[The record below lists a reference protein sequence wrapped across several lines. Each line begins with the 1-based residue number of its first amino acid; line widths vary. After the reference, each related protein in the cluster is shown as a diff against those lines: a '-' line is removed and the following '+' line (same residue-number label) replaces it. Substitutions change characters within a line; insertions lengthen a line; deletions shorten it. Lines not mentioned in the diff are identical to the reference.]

1 MKHIILLGDSI
12 FDNAIYVPGNPP
24 VVEQL
29 QSQLPTGWKTTL
41 LAVDGHVTTSVLS
54 QTERLPQDASHLVVS
69 CGGND
74 ALGYSGMLYD
84 TADSVSDVLERFTNI
99 RSKFQNDYKQMLS
112 HVLSFNIP
120 IAVCTIYDSI
130 PNLQPIEK
138 TALSFFNEIIL
149 REAFSIKVPIIDLRL
164 TCIDAADY
172 SELSPIEPS
181 AVGGQKITNAI
192 CQMLNNHDYGQE
204 RSAVYY

>member
-1 MKHIILLGDSI
+1 MKHVILLGDSI
-12 FDNAIYVPGNPP
+12 FDNAVYVPGNPP

-29 QSQLPTGWKTTL
+29 QSQLSEDWKATL
-41 LAVDGHVTTSVLS
+41 LAVDGHVTSGVLS
-54 QTERLPQDASHLVVS
+54 QTERLPEDASHLIVS

-84 TADSVSDVLERFTNI
+84 PADSVSEVLERFTDI
-99 RSKFQNDYKQMLS
+99 RSNFQNNYKQMLA
-112 HVLSFNIP
+112 HVLSFNLP
-120 IAVCTIYDSI
+120 TAVCTIYDSI

-149 REAFSIKVPIIDLRL
+149 REAFSNKIPVIDLRL
-164 TCIDAADY
+164 TCIDSADY

-181 AVGGQKITNAI
+181 AVGGQKITKAI
-192 CQMLNNHDYGQE
+192 CQMLNNHDFGQE